1 MAKRI
6 VCLLTV
12 LFIGLAGVMIPEKE
26 VYGKDNEGNLVIAID
41 AGHGSVDGGATQ
53 NGIKESE
60 LNWELAT
67 QVKAE
72 LQTYWGIEAYLT
84 RGSSEWQSNAGR
96 GRTGLSVDADF
107 TISIH
112 NNSNTDSASTGVET
126 YYTLN
131 PSYTQFT
138 KSVATDICANISSVL
153 GIKNRGAKTR
163 QSSQGGYRDYYTFI
177 DEATRAGI
185 PSVLVECCYINN
197 PTEAAKIAK
206 PENQKKVATAI
217 ATALAKN
224 FGLTKRGVADGSTMT
239 LTRTYSA
246 TFVSSMVGGTFSS
259 TNTAVAKV
267 DANGIITAVGAGEAD
282 ITYTGADGTVE
293 TVHIK
298 VPQVQMV
305 ALAAGIS
312 PTSYYPTVNYDA
324 KNIIVKALYS
334 DGTAKQITGYT
345 VGKLNAV
352 SDGVYDIPISYN
364 GLTTN
369 LRVYLYKSSSN
380 STLGQSFKPGTNTDI
395 LRLPQLFQS
404 INTGIKVTLTP
415 TYSTFVPGEPY
426 VDNSGN
432 VTPPTPTE
440 PPTVPPT
447 EPPTTEPPTTEAP
460 TTEAPTI
467 EDVTPQETAPVVVEP
482 QESSDNITTVDDS
495 DDEAKNNNNW
505 FKVGIIASGA
515 LVICAAAA
523 CIVVLIIK
531 ARK

>member
-1 MAKRI
+1 
-6 VCLLTV
+6 
-12 LFIGLAGVMIPEKE
+12 
-26 VYGKDNEGNLVIAID
+26 
-41 AGHGSVDGGATQ
+41 
-53 NGIKESE
+53 
-60 LNWELAT
+60 
-67 QVKAE
+67 
-72 LQTYWGIEAYLT
+72 
-84 RGSSEWQSNAGR
+84 
-96 GRTGLSVDADF
+96 
-107 TISIH
+107 
-112 NNSNTDSASTGVET
+112 
-126 YYTLN
+126 
-131 PSYTQFT
+131 
-138 KSVATDICANISSVL
+138 
-153 GIKNRGAKTR
+153 
-163 QSSQGGYRDYYTFI
+163 
-177 DEATRAGI
+177 
-185 PSVLVECCYINN
+185 
-197 PTEAAKIAK
+197 
-206 PENQKKVATAI
+206 
-217 ATALAKN
+217 
-224 FGLTKRGVADGSTMT
+224 MT

-246 TFVSSMVGGTFSS
+246 TFVSSMVVGTFSS
-259 TNTAVAKV
+259 TNTTVAKV

-312 PTSYYPTVNYDA
+312 PTFYYPTVNYDA

-345 VGKLNAV
+345 VGKLNTV

-432 VTPPTPTE
+432 VTPPTPT
-440 PPTVPPT
+440 VPPT

-460 TTEAPTI
+460 TTETPTT
-467 EDVTPQETAPVVVEP
+467 EVQTPQETAPVVVEP
-482 QESSDNITTVDDS
+482 QETSDDITFVDDS
-495 DDEAKNNNNW
+495 SVEVKKDNNW

>member
-12 LFIGLAGVMIPEKE
+12 FFIALAGVLVPEKE
-26 VYGKDNEGNLVIAID
+26 VYGKDSEGNLVIAID

-53 NGIKESE
+53 NGIREAE

-72 LQTYWGIEAYLT
+72 LQTYWGIEVYLT

-96 GRTGLSVDADF
+96 GRTGLSVNADF

-138 KSVATDICANISSVL
+138 KAVATDICANISSVL

-197 PTEAAKIAK
+197 PTEAAKIAQQ
-206 PENQKKVATAI
+206 ENQKKVATAI

-246 TFVSSMVGGTFSS
+246 TFVSSMVGGTFTSS
-259 TNTAVAKV
+259 NNEVAKV
-267 DANGIITAVGAGEAD
+267 DANGIITAVGVGEAD
-282 ITYTGADGTVE
+282 ITYTGTDGTVE
-293 TVHIK
+293 KVHIK

-312 PTSYYPTVNYDA
+312 PTFYYPTVNYDA

-369 LRVYLYKSSSN
+369 LRVYLYQSSSN
-380 STLGQSFKPGTNTDI
+380 STLGQNFKPGTNTDI
-395 LRLPQLFQS
+395 LRMPQLYQS

-432 VTPPTPTE
+432 VTPPA
-440 PPTVPPT
+440 PT
-447 EPPTTEPPTTEAP
+447 EPPTTQPPTTQAPTTEAP
-460 TTEAPTI
+460 TTE
-467 EDVTPQETAPVVVEP
+467 EVTPEETAPVVVEP
-482 QESSDNITTVDDS
+482 HETADDITFVDDS
-495 DDEAKNNNNW
+495 SVVVKKENNW

-523 CIVVLIIK
+523 CIVVLVIK